1 MKTAII
7 IPCYNEANRINK
19 VAFENFI
26 NDSENYHLCFV
37 NDGSKDETLDV
48 LKQIQQTNHDKVTV
62 IDMKRNSGKAAAV
75 RAGARYLYNREDIEN
90 VGFID
95 ADLSTDFEDFI
106 ALDDSLKRNTT
117 LKMVFG
123 SRAKDNGGD
132 GIKKDPMRA
141 LFSKIIKMCVFL
153 ILGLPIEDTQCGA
166 KVFRKDLIPVIY
178 ATNFLSKWLFDVEMF
193 IRLKKH
199 MGGKDAVMQVIQ
211 EQALNRWVHVEDSKL
226 GLKDSL
232 EIPVR
237 LLVIWFNYN
246 ILSAVNDL
254 YLVDETEALTEV
266 YSLPLAA

>member
-19 VAFENFI
+19 AAFERFI
-26 NDSENYHLCFV
+26 KESENYHLCFV
-37 NDGSKDETLDV
+37 NDGSKDETLKV
-48 LKQIQQTNHDKVTV
+48 LKNIQRVNENKVTV

-75 RAGARYLYNREDIEN
+75 RAGARYLYNREDIDN

-106 ALDDSLKRNTT
+106 SLDDTLKRNTT

-123 SRAKDNGGD
+123 SRAKDNDGD
-132 GIKKDPMRA
+132 GIQKDPLRA
-141 LFSKIIKMCVFL
+141 IFSKIIKMCVFL

-166 KVFRKDLIPVIY
+166 KVFRKELIPVIY
-178 ATNFLSKWLFDVEMF
+178 STSFLSKWLFDVEMF
-193 IRLKKH
+193 IRLKKY
-199 MGGKDAVMQVIQ
+199 MGGKNAVMQIIQ
-211 EQALNRWVHVEDSKL
+211 EQALNRWVHVDDSKL

-232 EIPVR
+232 EIPLR

-246 ILSAVNDL
+246 VLSTVGNLSTREEGEAF
-254 YLVDETEALTEV
+254 TEIANF
-266 YSLPLAA
+266 PMAA